1 MTSRQGR
8 RKQARISSQFQ
19 SSLQLDLSQAADGA
33 LLLRGI
39 KKMIILLQNAT
50 PQEVSSLSDDY
61 SPVIQGILIVGSKTT
76 RMGNKKD
83 LEDELLR
90 LIEVCQERNIS
101 VDSPGFSGGILQRPL
116 VLAAYYGLHRSVELL
131 LAAGAMPDLMSGD
144 GMTALHTALQNP
156 KARYKLRD
164 CDRLTAE
171 LLLNSSRVTSDL
183 RVWRDSAQG
192 STIYING
199 DCSSGSALLSSI
211 LNKNLQAATLLRR
224 YGAVLTDRDYLRIRK
239 QGKERHSLVP
249 IVGKVTRSTTVQAGN
264 SHATSSGR
272 YYQTGFDWSFP
283 PTWKVTVA
291 LCGSCGLPESIFRE
305 HVVTYLPRDWFYT
318 PEQLGGPLPPR
329 LGASLGN
336 LDSTFGGGGWL

>member
-1 MTSRQGR
+1 
-8 RKQARISSQFQ
+8 
-19 SSLQLDLSQAADGA
+19 
-33 LLLRGI
+33 
-39 KKMIILLQNAT
+39 MIILLQNAT
-50 PQEVSSLSDDY
+50 PEEVSSLSDNY
-61 SPVIQGILIVGSKTT
+61 SPIIQGILIVGSKTT

-90 LIEVCQERNIS
+90 MIEVCQERNIS
-101 VDSPGFSGGILQRPL
+101 VNSPGSSGGILQRPL

-131 LAAGAMPDLMSGD
+131 LAAGAKPDLMSGD

-164 CDRLTAE
+164 CDQLTAE
-171 LLLNSSRVTSDL
+171 LLLNSNRVTSDL
-183 RVWRDSAQG
+183 RVWRDSAPG

-199 DCSSGSALLSSI
+199 DCSSGSALLGSI
-211 LNKNLQAATLLRR
+211 VNKNVGAFSLLRR
-224 YGAVLTDRDYLRIRK
+224 YGAVLTDRDYLIIRK
-239 QGKERHSLVP
+239 RH
-249 IVGKVTRSTTVQAGN
+249 VTLP
-264 SHATSSGR
+264 GR
-272 YYQTGFDWSFP
+272 YYQTALAWSFP

-305 HVVTYLPRDWFYT
+305 HVIPFLSRDWFYT

-336 LDSTFGGGGWL
+336 LDSTFRGEGWI